1 MIGIWETKRNRLLF
15 VVVDQAAARAFLKKG
30 RRQCEV
36 PDDYDA
42 SRYDFDQGKFV
53 AHDRGKKAAVDE
65 YYGAA
70 HIAQAHALKAF
81 EAQAYTTSFPNGYY
95 PLLQAEAD
103 ARGIAIDVLAER
115 VLQKHQAFIDLEIRR
130 VLQTPIEPK

>member
-1 MIGIWETKRNRLLF
+1 MIGIWDIKPNTLLF
-15 VVVDQAAARAFLKKG
+15 VLVDQAAARAFLKKG
-30 RRQCEV
+30 RAQCEA

-65 YYGAA
+65 HYGAA

-81 EAQAYTTSFPNGYY
+81 EAQAYTAWFPNGHY
-95 PLLQAEAD
+95 PLLQAEAA

-115 VLQKHQAFIDLEIRR
+115 VLQKQQAFIDLEIRR
-130 VLQTPIEPK
+130 VLQTSIEPK